1 MNKGQSHTTQSTRL
15 RQILGG
21 TRLRPTKLFIGL
33 YLSLLVLLFFYS
45 FTQIDLGLTMTRAS
59 IFTGIQKAFQ
69 YVGYFNRPL
78 SALLFIFFLI
88 GLFSFY
94 GLYLFFATRG
104 LLSKKAVWITILA
117 VTVILALSYNAF
129 SYDIFN
135 YIFDA
140 KIFTNYHQNPYIFKA
155 LDFPN
160 DPMLAFMHW
169 TQRTYPYGPTWL
181 LVSVPLSF
189 LGLQYFLPTYFLFK
203 VLAAVCFVGTVY
215 MIGKI
220 MQTIAPDEEVFSLV
234 FFALNP
240 LVIIEALISGHND
253 IVMMFFAMASLF
265 FLVRRRYIFS
275 FVFLLFSIGIKYATG
290 FLLPLYAAIF
300 LFDRKKVPVNWQ
312 TLSLTFIAA
321 MVFAVIAA
329 TLRTNFQPWYL
340 LFVLPFAAIVARRF
354 YIVIPTLFMTLAALL
369 TYLPFLYTGNWDPPI
384 PTILNEIILGGV
396 ALSLIVTAVL
406 YLIRHQKKVSA
417 A

>member
-1 MNKGQSHTTQSTRL
+1 MNNVG
-15 RQILGG
+15 
-21 TRLRPTKLFIGL
+21 PTKLFLGL
-33 YLSLLVLLFFYS
+33 YFFVLILLFFYS

-59 IFTGIQKAFQ
+59 VFTGIQKAFQ

-78 SALLFIFFLI
+78 SALLFILLLI

-94 GLYLFFATRG
+94 GLYLWFAAKG
-104 LLSKKAVWITILA
+104 LLSKKIVWITILA

-140 KIFTNYHQNPYIFKA
+140 KIFTNYHQNPYLFKA

-181 LVSVPLSF
+181 IVSVPLSF
-189 LGLQYFLPTYFLFK
+189 LGLQYFLPTFFLFK
-203 VLAAVCFVGTVY
+203 ILAALCFVGTVFL
-215 MIGKI
+215 IGKI
-220 MQTIAPDEEVFSLV
+220 MQAIAPKEELFSLV

-240 LVIIEALISGHND
+240 LVIVEALISGHND
-253 IVMMFFAMASLF
+253 IVMMFFAMASLY
-265 FLVRRRYIFS
+265 FLIKRRYLFS
-275 FVFLLFSIGIKYATG
+275 FIFLLFSIGIKYATG

-312 TLSLTFIAA
+312 AISLTFIVA
-321 MVFAVIAA
+321 MIFAVIAA

-340 LFVLPFAAIVARRF
+340 LFVLPFAAVVAKRF
-354 YIVIPTLFMTLAALL
+354 YVIIPALIMTLAALL

-384 PTILNEIILGGV
+384 PTILNEIVLGGV
-396 ALSLIVTAVL
+396 VLSAIVTAIV
-406 YLIRHQKKVSA
+406 YLFRPKKSVKTT
-417 A
+417 